1 MREDAC
7 VRTCQPDYIWSEKL
21 KDLSIA
27 DVGSITRIA
36 TVMDNV
42 SEHVDITELQV
53 KLKKIDQL
61 QRKIE
66 ELKELLF
73 GLETAKPTEEAEFE
87 EDLYKCETRLDDLE
101 RKRRIFVTEKITGL
115 TPSVTLDVS
124 EIKIPEFLELS
135 DPYFYEAK
143 EIHALLNAD
152 IFFRIIKDNVYKVN
166 KELLFR
172 ETEFGWIAGGRL
184 QGTNTNNFSCYFLKD
199 NDSVDDTL
207 KLFFELESLGIK
219 DDPCYRKDDQAMNI
233 FKETVQ
239 YNNNRY
245 VVELPFRKHWNELS
259 NNISVAKQRFQ
270 SLWGR
275 LRRDKTLYTQYKETI
290 QDYLNQGI
298 IEKVNDT
305 EINVHK
311 PMYYLPHQAIKKEGR
326 VTTSTRIVFDAAS
339 HQANELSLNDCLWP
353 GPNLNPNLLDVL
365 INFRLNRVAISSD
378 IRQAFLQICL
388 ADKHKD
394 FVRFLWTDSNPRIG
408 EKLNLQVYRF
418 NRVIFGVNS
427 SPFLLAAT
435 IKYHIEKYNEIHPI
449 TVQHLDSF
457 MYVDDWIT
465 GQDTREEALFMSRH
479 AKNIMKEAG
488 MEMRKWISNDT
499 VLMAQWAAEGFDT
512 HPMDASIRLGTNKTK
527 VLGMAWQ
534 TLDDCLTLD
543 TKDNLRIPRL
553 VLDSTNDEVSDLI
566 EIHIFCDA
574 SKLAYSAAAYV
585 KVRKQ
590 NEVLVNLIA
599 SKTRVAP
606 LKAVTLPRLEL
617 LGALVAARLSSR
629 VQEIVRKKK
638 ECKVFHW
645 TDSKIVLFWIKGS
658 SKRWKQ
664 FVANRVQE
672 ISELTD
678 PDSWFH
684 CSGQDNPSDFLSR
697 GLSVDTL
704 ISNNK
709 WWTGPAFLRTDE
721 LPKTVSECPELNEVD
736 YLPELKSKDSKEHT
750 VLTLNFNQTFFDH
763 LLSRSNKFL
772 TIVRVLSFLYRFLF
786 NIRNPTNK
794 KTGPLT
800 SDEMKEAEIYLMK
813 QVQLSSFYKEIR
825 AMQNGDDICNKSK
838 ILNLSPFLDD
848 KGIIRVGGR
857 LKHSRLPYTSKH
869 PILLPAKS
877 KLTIIIVKYY
887 HEKYFHLGPQHL
899 LYQVRLKY
907 WPIHGRNICRK
918 VVHNCVICFK
928 FNPKICS
935 QKMGDLPKERITPE
949 KVFNSTGIDLC
960 GPFFIKNKYQ
970 RKGPE
975 IKVYVCIFICLV
987 TKAIHLEIISDLT
1000 SQALIAALKRFI
1012 SRRGKCHKIFSDNG
1026 TNMIGANREIK
1037 ALSKLVRDREE
1048 SLFAFFAEE
1057 GIEWSFI
1064 PPRSPNWG
1072 GLWEANIKSLKYHFK
1087 RVAGNSKFSY
1097 EELLTLITQIEAIL
1111 NSRPL
1116 TPLSSDVDDLEVLT
1130 PAHFLIG
1137 RPITA
1142 IVEPSLL
1149 QCESNRLNV
1158 WQRITKSVQTIW
1170 KRWSLSYL
1178 NSLQQRK
1185 KWIVNKENL
1194 KLGDMVLIREENL
1207 PCKWLLGR
1215 VVKIYMGKD
1224 KKVRVVDIKTGKG
1237 IYKRS
1242 INRLSI
1248 LPIEN

>member
-1 MREDAC
+1 
-7 VRTCQPDYIWSEKL
+7 
-21 KDLSIA
+21 
-27 DVGSITRIA
+27 
-36 TVMDNV
+36 
-42 SEHVDITELQV
+42 
-53 KLKKIDQL
+53 
-61 QRKIE
+61 
-66 ELKELLF
+66 
-73 GLETAKPTEEAEFE
+73 
-87 EDLYKCETRLDDLE
+87 
-101 RKRRIFVTEKITGL
+101 
-115 TPSVTLDVS
+115 
-124 EIKIPEFLELS
+124 
-135 DPYFYEAK
+135 
-143 EIHALLNAD
+143 
-152 IFFRIIKDNVYKVN
+152 
-166 KELLFR
+166 
-172 ETEFGWIAGGRL
+172 
-184 QGTNTNNFSCYFLKD
+184 
-199 NDSVDDTL
+199 
-207 KLFFELESLGIK
+207 
-219 DDPCYRKDDQAMNI
+219 
-233 FKETVQ
+233 
-239 YNNNRY
+239 
-245 VVELPFRKHWNELS
+245 
-259 NNISVAKQRFQ
+259 
-270 SLWGR
+270 
-275 LRRDKTLYTQYKETI
+275 
-290 QDYLNQGI
+290 
-298 IEKVNDT
+298 
-305 EINVHK
+305 
-311 PMYYLPHQAIKKEGR
+311 MYYLPHQAIKKEGR

-408 EKLNLQVYRF
+408 EKLTLQVYRF

-512 HPMDASIRLGTNKTK
+512 HPMGASIRLGTNKTK

-553 VLDSTNDEVSDLI
+553 VLDSTNDELSDLI

-574 SKLAYSAAAYV
+574 SKLAYGAAAYV

-590 NEVLVNLIA
+590 NEVLVNLIT

-617 LGALVAARLSSR
+617 LRALVAARLSSR
-629 VQEIVRKKK
+629 VQEIIRKKK

-721 LPKTVSECPELNEVD
+721 LPKTVSEYPELNEVD

-825 AMQNGDDICNKSK
+825 AMQNGDDICNKS
-838 ILNLSPFLDD
+838 
-848 KGIIRVGGR
+848 
-857 LKHSRLPYTSKH
+857 
-869 PILLPAKS
+869 
-877 KLTIIIVKYY
+877 
-887 HEKYFHLGPQHL
+887 
-899 LYQVRLKY
+899 
-907 WPIHGRNICRK
+907 
-918 VVHNCVICFK
+918 
-928 FNPKICS
+928 
-935 QKMGDLPKERITPE
+935 
-949 KVFNSTGIDLC
+949 
-960 GPFFIKNKYQ
+960 
-970 RKGPE
+970 
-975 IKVYVCIFICLV
+975 
-987 TKAIHLEIISDLT
+987 
-1000 SQALIAALKRFI
+1000 
-1012 SRRGKCHKIFSDNG
+1012 
-1026 TNMIGANREIK
+1026 ANREIK

-1064 PPRSPNWG
+1064 SPRSPNWG

-1185 KWIVNKENL
+1185 KWIVNKEIL

-1207 PCKWLLGR
+1207 PPCKWLLGR

-1237 IYKRS
+1237 TVLAAQIVEDARTTSETLSAMIASLSKDSEDADKTVWMRGS
-1242 INRLSI
+1242 AFFTTTRL
-1248 LPIEN
+1248 N

>member
-1 MREDAC
+1 MD
-7 VRTCQPDYIWSEKL
+7 ILKL
-21 KDLSIA
+21 NKAKTSLK
-27 DVGSITRIA
+27 GSITRIA
-36 TVMDNV
+36 TFMDNV
-42 SEHVDITELQV
+42 FEHVDITELEV

-87 EDLYKCETRLDDLE
+87 EDLYKCETSGR
-101 RKRRIFVTEKITGL
+101 FG
-115 TPSVTLDVS
+115 
-124 EIKIPEFLELS
+124 ELS

-143 EIHALLNAD
+143 EIRALLNAD

-270 SLWGR
+270 SLWRR
-275 LRRDKTLYTQYKETI
+275 LRRDKTLYTRYKETI

-326 VTTSTRIVFDAAS
+326 VTTSTRIFFDAAS

-408 EKLNLQVYRF
+408 EKLTLQVYRF

-457 MYVDDWIT
+457 RYVDDWIT

-499 VLMAQWAAEGFDT
+499 VLMAQWAAEDFDT

-534 TLDDCLTLD
+534 NLDDCLTLD
-543 TKDNLRIPRL
+543 TKGLLEFVSINENTKRFMLQTIGKIFDPLGLLSPFTIRIKCLTHIQELWIKKITWDEILPPKLKEKWLIWCKELPLLDNLRIPRL

-574 SKLAYSAAAYV
+574 SKLAYGAAAYV
-585 KVRKQ
+585 K
-590 NEVLVNLIA
+590 
-599 SKTRVAP
+599 
-606 LKAVTLPRLEL
+606 L

-697 GLSVDTL
+697 GLSVDIL

-709 WWTGPAFLRTDE
+709 WWTGPAFLRTNE

-857 LKHSRLPYTSKH
+857 LKHSRLPYSSKH

-877 KLTIIIVKYY
+877 
-887 HEKYFHLGPQHL
+887 
-899 LYQVRLKY
+899 
-907 WPIHGRNICRK
+907 
-918 VVHNCVICFK
+918 
-928 FNPKICS
+928 
-935 QKMGDLPKERITPE
+935 
-949 KVFNSTGIDLC
+949 
-960 GPFFIKNKYQ
+960 
-970 RKGPE
+970 
-975 IKVYVCIFICLV
+975 
-987 TKAIHLEIISDLT
+987 
-1000 SQALIAALKRFI
+1000 
-1012 SRRGKCHKIFSDNG
+1012 
-1026 TNMIGANREIK
+1026 ANREIK

-1087 RVAGNSKFSY
+1087 RVAQ
-1097 EELLTLITQIEAIL
+1097 ETQ
-1111 NSRPL
+1111 
-1116 TPLSSDVDDLEVLT
+1116 
-1130 PAHFLIG
+1130 
-1137 RPITA
+1137 
-1142 IVEPSLL
+1142 
-1149 QCESNRLNV
+1149 
-1158 WQRITKSVQTIW
+1158 
-1170 KRWSLSYL
+1170 
-1178 NSLQQRK
+1178 
-1185 KWIVNKENL
+1185 NL
-1194 KLGDMVLIREENL
+1194 VMKN
-1207 PCKWLLGR
+1207 
-1215 VVKIYMGKD
+1215 Y
-1224 KKVRVVDIKTGKG
+1224 
-1237 IYKRS
+1237 
-1242 INRLSI
+1242 
-1248 LPIEN
+1248 

>member
-1 MREDAC
+1 
-7 VRTCQPDYIWSEKL
+7 
-21 KDLSIA
+21 
-27 DVGSITRIA
+27 
-36 TVMDNV
+36 
-42 SEHVDITELQV
+42 
-53 KLKKIDQL
+53 
-61 QRKIE
+61 
-66 ELKELLF
+66 
-73 GLETAKPTEEAEFE
+73 
-87 EDLYKCETRLDDLE
+87 
-101 RKRRIFVTEKITGL
+101 
-115 TPSVTLDVS
+115 
-124 EIKIPEFLELS
+124 
-135 DPYFYEAK
+135 
-143 EIHALLNAD
+143 
-152 IFFRIIKDNVYKVN
+152 
-166 KELLFR
+166 
-172 ETEFGWIAGGRL
+172 
-184 QGTNTNNFSCYFLKD
+184 
-199 NDSVDDTL
+199 
-207 KLFFELESLGIK
+207 
-219 DDPCYRKDDQAMNI
+219 MNI

-408 EKLNLQVYRF
+408 ENLTLQVYRF

-457 MYVDDWIT
+457 MYMDDWIT
-465 GQDTREEALFMSRH
+465 GQDTREKALFMSRH
-479 AKNIMKEAG
+479 AKNIMKETG

-499 VLMAQWAAEGFDT
+499 VLMAQWAADGFDT
-512 HPMDASIRLGTNKTK
+512 HPMDAPIRLGTNKTK
-527 VLGMAWQ
+527 LLGMAWQ
-534 TLDDCLTLD
+534 TLDDCLTLG
-543 TKDNLRIPRL
+543 TKGLLEFVSINKNTKRFMLQTIGKIFDPLGLLSPFTIRIKCLIQELWIKKITWDEILPPKLNEKWLIWCKELPLLDNLRIPRL

-566 EIHIFCDA
+566 ETHIFCDA

-590 NEVLVNLIA
+590 NEMLVNLIT
-599 SKTRVAP
+599 SKTRAAP

-645 TDSKIVLFWIKGS
+645 TDFKIVLFWIKGS

-664 FVANRVQE
+664 FVSNRVQE

-721 LPKTVSECPELNEVD
+721 HPKTVSECPELNEVD

-857 LKHSRLPYTSKH
+857 LKHTLDFLIRVN
-869 PILLPAKS
+869 ILYCFL
-877 KLTIIIVKYY
+877 
-887 HEKYFHLGPQHL
+887 
-899 LYQVRLKY
+899 
-907 WPIHGRNICRK
+907 RK
-918 VVHNCVICFK
+918 VN
-928 FNPKICS
+928 
-935 QKMGDLPKERITPE
+935 
-949 KVFNSTGIDLC
+949 
-960 GPFFIKNKYQ
+960 
-970 RKGPE
+970 
-975 IKVYVCIFICLV
+975 
-987 TKAIHLEIISDLT
+987 
-1000 SQALIAALKRFI
+1000 
-1012 SRRGKCHKIFSDNG
+1012 
-1026 TNMIGANREIK
+1026 
-1037 ALSKLVRDREE
+1037 
-1048 SLFAFFAEE
+1048 
-1057 GIEWSFI
+1057 
-1064 PPRSPNWG
+1064 
-1072 GLWEANIKSLKYHFK
+1072 
-1087 RVAGNSKFSY
+1087 
-1097 EELLTLITQIEAIL
+1097 
-1111 NSRPL
+1111 
-1116 TPLSSDVDDLEVLT
+1116 
-1130 PAHFLIG
+1130 
-1137 RPITA
+1137 
-1142 IVEPSLL
+1142 
-1149 QCESNRLNV
+1149 
-1158 WQRITKSVQTIW
+1158 
-1170 KRWSLSYL
+1170 
-1178 NSLQQRK
+1178 
-1185 KWIVNKENL
+1185 
-1194 KLGDMVLIREENL
+1194 
-1207 PCKWLLGR
+1207 
-1215 VVKIYMGKD
+1215 
-1224 KKVRVVDIKTGKG
+1224 
-1237 IYKRS
+1237 
-1242 INRLSI
+1242 
-1248 LPIEN
+1248 

>member
-1 MREDAC
+1 MNQSVENKSC
-7 VRTCQPDYIWSEKL
+7 IVC
-21 KDLSIA
+21 KDKTFHPIF
-27 DVGSITRIA
+27 RC
-36 TVMDNV
+36 
-42 SEHVDITELQV
+42 
-53 KLKKIDQL
+53 KK
-61 QRKIE
+61 
-66 ELKELLF
+66 
-73 GLETAKPTEEAEFE
+73 
-87 EDLYKCETRLDDLE
+87 
-101 RKRRIFVTEKITGL
+101 
-115 TPSVTLDVS
+115 
-124 EIKIPEFLELS
+124 FLELNPEKRLDLVRLHKLCELCLRKNHKRMQCTS
-135 DPYFYEAK
+135 TYVCPCGKKHSRSLCTAAIDDRKKWVIPSAELPVLTNPEDRESNVVDSSTQNTVLSSTASQHRKNVLISTGSVFLRNNEGRELK
-143 EIHALLNAD
+143 CPV
-152 IFFRIIKDNVYKVN
+152 IFDSA
-166 KELLFR
+166 

-184 QGTNTNNFSCYFLKD
+184 QRTNTNNFSCYFLKD

-245 VVELPFRKHWNELS
+245 VVELPFRKHRNELS

-270 SLWGR
+270 SLWG
-275 LRRDKTLYTQYKETI
+275 
-290 QDYLNQGI
+290 
-298 IEKVNDT
+298 
-305 EINVHK
+305 
-311 PMYYLPHQAIKKEGR
+311 
-326 VTTSTRIVFDAAS
+326 
-339 HQANELSLNDCLWP
+339 
-353 GPNLNPNLLDVL
+353 
-365 INFRLNRVAISSD
+365 RLNRVAISSD

-408 EKLNLQVYRF
+408 EKLTLQVYRF

-465 GQDTREEALFMSRH
+465 GQDTREEALFMSRP

-512 HPMDASIRLGTNKTK
+512 HPVDASIRLGTNKTK

-543 TKDNLRIPRL
+543 TKGLLEFVSINENTKRFMLQTIGKIFDPLGLLSPFTIRLKYLIQKLWIKKITWDEILPPKLKEKWLIWCKELPLLDNLRIPRL

-574 SKLAYSAAAYV
+574 SKLAYGAAAYV

-590 NEVLVNLIA
+590 NEVLVNLIT
-599 SKTRVAP
+599 SKTRVAL

-645 TDSKIVLFWIKGS
+645 TNSKIVLFWIKGS

-672 ISELTD
+672 ISKLTD

-704 ISNNK
+704 ISNK
-709 WWTGPAFLRTDE
+709 WWTGPAFLRTEE
-721 LPKTVSECPELNEVD
+721 LPKTVSECPELNGVD

-763 LLSRSNKFL
+763 LLSRSNRFL

-800 SDEMKEAEIYLMK
+800 SDEMEEAEIYLMK

-825 AMQNGDDICNKSK
+825 AVQNGDDICNKSK

-857 LKHSRLPYTSKH
+857 LKHSRLPYSTKH

-935 QKMGDLPKERITPE
+935 KKMGDLPKERITPD

-975 IKVYVCIFICLV
+975 IKAYVCIFICLV

-1000 SQALIAALKRFI
+1000 SQALI
-1012 SRRGKCHKIFSDNG
+1012 
-1026 TNMIGANREIK
+1026 
-1037 ALSKLVRDREE
+1037 
-1048 SLFAFFAEE
+1048 
-1057 GIEWSFI
+1057 
-1064 PPRSPNWG
+1064 
-1072 GLWEANIKSLKYHFK
+1072 
-1087 RVAGNSKFSY
+1087 
-1097 EELLTLITQIEAIL
+1097 
-1111 NSRPL
+1111 
-1116 TPLSSDVDDLEVLT
+1116 
-1130 PAHFLIG
+1130 
-1137 RPITA
+1137 
-1142 IVEPSLL
+1142 
-1149 QCESNRLNV
+1149 
-1158 WQRITKSVQTIW
+1158 
-1170 KRWSLSYL
+1170 
-1178 NSLQQRK
+1178 
-1185 KWIVNKENL
+1185 
-1194 KLGDMVLIREENL
+1194 
-1207 PCKWLLGR
+1207 
-1215 VVKIYMGKD
+1215 
-1224 KKVRVVDIKTGKG
+1224 
-1237 IYKRS
+1237 
-1242 INRLSI
+1242 

>member
-1 MREDAC
+1 MFNLVC
-7 VRTCQPDYIWSEKL
+7 KPDEAHASYIASEGIDWKFLPPRAPNFGGLWEAGVKSFKFYL
-21 KDLSIA
+21 KKVVGNIRLTYEEFLTVIIQIEGMLNSRPLVPLSSDLDDLNVLTPSHFLI
-27 DVGSITRIA
+27 GRSITSIVEPDLTNLNENRLDNWQKITKIIQLIWKRWSVDYLNSLQQRNKWHFEKKNAKIGDMVIIKEDNLPSCQWSLGRINNIYPGKNSKEFYPYCIKDTDKSTPENIVPRINLEKEEA
-36 TVMDNV
+36 ENFKNHYSVV
-42 SEHVDITELQV
+42 SNTNWIVYACTPNP
-53 KLKKIDQL
+53 

-73 GLETAKPTEEAEFE
+73 GLETANPTEEAEFE

-101 RKRRIFVTEKITGL
+101 
-115 TPSVTLDVS
+115 
-124 EIKIPEFLELS
+124 
-135 DPYFYEAK
+135 
-143 EIHALLNAD
+143 
-152 IFFRIIKDNVYKVN
+152 
-166 KELLFR
+166 
-172 ETEFGWIAGGRL
+172 
-184 QGTNTNNFSCYFLKD
+184 
-199 NDSVDDTL
+199 
-207 KLFFELESLGIK
+207 
-219 DDPCYRKDDQAMNI
+219 
-233 FKETVQ
+233 ETVQ

-305 EINVHK
+305 EINAHK

-339 HQANELSLNDCLWP
+339 DQANELSLNDCLWP

-365 INFRLNRVAISSD
+365 INFMLNRVAISSD

-408 EKLNLQVYRF
+408 EKLTLQVYRF

-449 TVQHLDSF
+449 TVQHLNSF

-465 GQDTREEALFMSRH
+465 GQDTPEEALFMSRH

-512 HPMDASIRLGTNKTK
+512 HPMDASIKLGTNKTK

-543 TKDNLRIPRL
+543 TKGLLEFVSINENTKRFMLQTIGKIFVPLGLLSPFTIRIKCVIQELWIKKVTWDEILPPKVKEKWLIWCKELPLLDNLRIPRL
-553 VLDSTNDEVSDLI
+553 VLDSTNDEVSYLI

-574 SKLAYSAAAYV
+574 SKLAYGAAAYV

-590 NEVLVNLIA
+590 NEVLVNLIT

-736 YLPELKSKDSKEHT
+736 YLSELKSKDSKEHT

-825 AMQNGDDICNKSK
+825 AMQNGDDICNKS
-838 ILNLSPFLDD
+838 
-848 KGIIRVGGR
+848 
-857 LKHSRLPYTSKH
+857 
-869 PILLPAKS
+869 
-877 KLTIIIVKYY
+877 
-887 HEKYFHLGPQHL
+887 
-899 LYQVRLKY
+899 
-907 WPIHGRNICRK
+907 
-918 VVHNCVICFK
+918 
-928 FNPKICS
+928 
-935 QKMGDLPKERITPE
+935 
-949 KVFNSTGIDLC
+949 
-960 GPFFIKNKYQ
+960 
-970 RKGPE
+970 
-975 IKVYVCIFICLV
+975 
-987 TKAIHLEIISDLT
+987 
-1000 SQALIAALKRFI
+1000 
-1012 SRRGKCHKIFSDNG
+1012 
-1026 TNMIGANREIK
+1026 ANREIK

-1116 TPLSSDVDDLEVLT
+1116 TPLSSDVDNLEVLT
-1130 PAHFLIG
+1130 LAHFLIG

-1207 PCKWLLGR
+1207 PPCKWLLGR

-1237 IYKRS
+1237 IYKGS

>member
-1 MREDAC
+1 MD
-7 VRTCQPDYIWSEKL
+7 ILKL
-21 KDLSIA
+21 NKAKTSLK
-27 DVGSITRIA
+27 GSITRIS
-36 TVMDNV
+36 TFMDNV
-42 SEHVDITELQV
+42 SEHVDITELEV

-73 GLETAKPTEEAEFE
+73 GLETANPTEEAEFE

-101 RKRRIFVTEKITGL
+101 VRVKKLINSINVSL
-115 TPSVTLDVS
+115 SVTAV
-124 EIKIPEFLELS
+124 EKNKYENGTFAQTKIPPIILPTFSGKYEQFSNFKSQFDDLITTNEQLTQSQKLYYLNSCLSNEVKEFASTFDTFSSL
-135 DPYFYEAK
+135 
-143 EIHALLNAD
+143 
-152 IFFRIIKDNVYKVN
+152 
-166 KELLFR
+166 

-408 EKLNLQVYRF
+408 EKLTLQVYRF

-574 SKLAYSAAAYV
+574 SKLAYGAAAYV

-857 LKHSRLPYTSKH
+857 LKHSRLPYSSKH

-1111 NSRPL
+1111 NS
-1116 TPLSSDVDDLEVLT
+1116 T
-1130 PAHFLIG
+1130 
-1137 RPITA
+1137 
-1142 IVEPSLL
+1142 
-1149 QCESNRLNV
+1149 
-1158 WQRITKSVQTIW
+1158 
-1170 KRWSLSYL
+1170 SYATF
-1178 NSLQQRK
+1178 
-1185 KWIVNKENL
+1185 I
-1194 KLGDMVLIREENL
+1194 
-1207 PCKWLLGR
+1207 
-1215 VVKIYMGKD
+1215 
-1224 KKVRVVDIKTGKG
+1224 
-1237 IYKRS
+1237 
-1242 INRLSI
+1242 
-1248 LPIEN
+1248 

>member
-1 MREDAC
+1 
-7 VRTCQPDYIWSEKL
+7 
-21 KDLSIA
+21 
-27 DVGSITRIA
+27 
-36 TVMDNV
+36 
-42 SEHVDITELQV
+42 
-53 KLKKIDQL
+53 
-61 QRKIE
+61 
-66 ELKELLF
+66 
-73 GLETAKPTEEAEFE
+73 
-87 EDLYKCETRLDDLE
+87 
-101 RKRRIFVTEKITGL
+101 
-115 TPSVTLDVS
+115 
-124 EIKIPEFLELS
+124 
-135 DPYFYEAK
+135 
-143 EIHALLNAD
+143 
-152 IFFRIIKDNVYKVN
+152 
-166 KELLFR
+166 
-172 ETEFGWIAGGRL
+172 
-184 QGTNTNNFSCYFLKD
+184 
-199 NDSVDDTL
+199 
-207 KLFFELESLGIK
+207 
-219 DDPCYRKDDQAMNI
+219 
-233 FKETVQ
+233 
-239 YNNNRY
+239 
-245 VVELPFRKHWNELS
+245 
-259 NNISVAKQRFQ
+259 
-270 SLWGR
+270 
-275 LRRDKTLYTQYKETI
+275 
-290 QDYLNQGI
+290 
-298 IEKVNDT
+298 
-305 EINVHK
+305 
-311 PMYYLPHQAIKKEGR
+311 
-326 VTTSTRIVFDAAS
+326 
-339 HQANELSLNDCLWP
+339 
-353 GPNLNPNLLDVL
+353 
-365 INFRLNRVAISSD
+365 
-378 IRQAFLQICL
+378 
-388 ADKHKD
+388 
-394 FVRFLWTDSNPRIG
+394 
-408 EKLNLQVYRF
+408 
-418 NRVIFGVNS
+418 
-427 SPFLLAAT
+427 
-435 IKYHIEKYNEIHPI
+435 
-449 TVQHLDSF
+449 

-543 TKDNLRIPRL
+543 TK
-553 VLDSTNDEVSDLI
+553 
-566 EIHIFCDA
+566 
-574 SKLAYSAAAYV
+574 
-585 KVRKQ
+585 
-590 NEVLVNLIA
+590 
-599 SKTRVAP
+599 
-606 LKAVTLPRLEL
+606 
-617 LGALVAARLSSR
+617 VAARLSSR

-825 AMQNGDDICNKSK
+825 AMQNGDDICNK
-838 ILNLSPFLDD
+838 
-848 KGIIRVGGR
+848 R
-857 LKHSRLPYTSKH
+857 
-869 PILLPAKS
+869 
-877 KLTIIIVKYY
+877 
-887 HEKYFHLGPQHL
+887 
-899 LYQVRLKY
+899 
-907 WPIHGRNICRK
+907 
-918 VVHNCVICFK
+918 
-928 FNPKICS
+928 
-935 QKMGDLPKERITPE
+935 
-949 KVFNSTGIDLC
+949 
-960 GPFFIKNKYQ
+960 
-970 RKGPE
+970 
-975 IKVYVCIFICLV
+975 
-987 TKAIHLEIISDLT
+987 
-1000 SQALIAALKRFI
+1000 
-1012 SRRGKCHKIFSDNG
+1012 
-1026 TNMIGANREIK
+1026 
-1037 ALSKLVRDREE
+1037 
-1048 SLFAFFAEE
+1048 
-1057 GIEWSFI
+1057 
-1064 PPRSPNWG
+1064 
-1072 GLWEANIKSLKYHFK
+1072 
-1087 RVAGNSKFSY
+1087 NSKFSY

-1149 QCESNRLNV
+1149 QCDSNRLNV

-1207 PCKWLLGR
+1207 PPCKWLLGR

-1237 IYKRS
+1237 IYKG
-1242 INRLSI
+1242 LSI
-1248 LPIEN
+1248 G

>member
-1 MREDAC
+1 
-7 VRTCQPDYIWSEKL
+7 
-21 KDLSIA
+21 
-27 DVGSITRIA
+27 
-36 TVMDNV
+36 
-42 SEHVDITELQV
+42 
-53 KLKKIDQL
+53 
-61 QRKIE
+61 
-66 ELKELLF
+66 
-73 GLETAKPTEEAEFE
+73 
-87 EDLYKCETRLDDLE
+87 
-101 RKRRIFVTEKITGL
+101 
-115 TPSVTLDVS
+115 
-124 EIKIPEFLELS
+124 
-135 DPYFYEAK
+135 
-143 EIHALLNAD
+143 
-152 IFFRIIKDNVYKVN
+152 
-166 KELLFR
+166 
-172 ETEFGWIAGGRL
+172 
-184 QGTNTNNFSCYFLKD
+184 
-199 NDSVDDTL
+199 
-207 KLFFELESLGIK
+207 
-219 DDPCYRKDDQAMNI
+219 
-233 FKETVQ
+233 
-239 YNNNRY
+239 
-245 VVELPFRKHWNELS
+245 
-259 NNISVAKQRFQ
+259 
-270 SLWGR
+270 
-275 LRRDKTLYTQYKETI
+275 
-290 QDYLNQGI
+290 
-298 IEKVNDT
+298 
-305 EINVHK
+305 
-311 PMYYLPHQAIKKEGR
+311 
-326 VTTSTRIVFDAAS
+326 
-339 HQANELSLNDCLWP
+339 
-353 GPNLNPNLLDVL
+353 
-365 INFRLNRVAISSD
+365 
-378 IRQAFLQICL
+378 
-388 ADKHKD
+388 
-394 FVRFLWTDSNPRIG
+394 
-408 EKLNLQVYRF
+408 
-418 NRVIFGVNS
+418 
-427 SPFLLAAT
+427 
-435 IKYHIEKYNEIHPI
+435 
-449 TVQHLDSF
+449 

-543 TKDNLRIPRL
+543 TKDHLRIPRL

-574 SKLAYSAAAYV
+574 SKLAYGAAAYV

-590 NEVLVNLIA
+590 NEVLVNLIT

-617 LGALVAARLSSR
+617 LGALVAARLSSK
-629 VQEIVRKKK
+629 VQEIIRKKK

-658 SKRWKQ
+658 SKRWRQ

-672 ISELTD
+672 ISKLTD

-704 ISNNK
+704 ISQNK
-709 WWTGPAFLRTDE
+709 WWTGPAFLRTNE
-721 LPKTVSECPELNEVD
+721 LPETVSECPELNEVD

-763 LLSRSNKFL
+763 LLSRSNRFL
-772 TIVRVLSFLYRFLF
+772 TIVRVLSSLYRLLF

-794 KTGPLT
+794 KRGSLT
-800 SDEMKEAEIYLMK
+800 SDEMEEAEIYLMK
-813 QVQLSSFYKEIR
+813 QFQLSSFYTEIR

-857 LKHSRLPYTSKH
+857 LKHSRLPYSSKH
-869 PILLPAKS
+869 PILLPVKS
-877 KLTIIIVKYY
+877 KLTEIIVKCY

-899 LYQVRLKY
+899 LYQ
-907 WPIHGRNICRK
+907 
-918 VVHNCVICFK
+918 
-928 FNPKICS
+928 
-935 QKMGDLPKERITPE
+935 
-949 KVFNSTGIDLC
+949 
-960 GPFFIKNKYQ
+960 
-970 RKGPE
+970 
-975 IKVYVCIFICLV
+975 
-987 TKAIHLEIISDLT
+987 AIHLEIISDLT

-1026 TNMIGANREIK
+1026 TNMIGTNREIK

-1072 GLWEANIKSLKYHFK
+1072 SLWEANIKSLKYHFK
-1087 RVAGNSKFSY
+1087 RVVGNSKFSY

-1116 TPLSSDVDDLEVLT
+1116 TPLSSDIDDLEVLT

-1137 RPITA
+1137 RPIPA

-1149 QCESNRLNV
+1149 HCESNRLNV
-1158 WQRITKSVQTIW
+1158 CQIITKSVQTIW

-1185 KWIVNKENL
+1185 KWIFNKENL

-1207 PCKWLLGR
+1207 PPCKWLLGR
-1215 VVKIYMGKD
+1215 VDKIYMGKD
-1224 KKVRVVDIKTGKG
+1224 KKVKSCRH
-1237 IYKRS
+1237 
-1242 INRLSI
+1242 
-1248 LPIEN
+1248 

>member
-1 MREDAC
+1 MWWILPH
-7 VRTCQPDYIWSEKL
+7 RTQFLCSTASQHRKNVLIST
-21 KDLSIA
+21 
-27 DVGSITRIA
+27 GSVFLR
-36 TVMDNV
+36 NN
-42 SEHVDITELQV
+42 EG
-53 KLKKIDQL
+53 
-61 QRKIE
+61 R
-66 ELKELLF
+66 ELKCPVIFDSASNINIISRKMCDFLGIAIEKINSSVS
-73 GLETAKPTEEAEFE
+73 GLNSLKQNLKGKTNTLISNKSGTFRENVEF
-87 EDLYKCETRLDDLE
+87 
-101 RKRRIFVTEKITGL
+101 FVTEKITGL

-166 KELLFR
+166 KELLF
-172 ETEFGWIAGGRL
+172 EFGWIAGGRL

-239 YNNNRY
+239 YNNRY

-408 EKLNLQVYRF
+408 EKLTLKVYRF

-449 TVQHLDSF
+449 TVQYLDSF

-488 MEMRKWISNDT
+488 MEMRKWIINDT

-574 SKLAYSAAAYV
+574 SKLAYGAAAYV

-590 NEVLVNLIA
+590 NEVLVNLIT
-599 SKTRVAP
+599 SKTRVVP

-629 VQEIVRKKK
+629 VQEIVRKKRSAK
-638 ECKVFHW
+638 
-645 TDSKIVLFWIKGS
+645 
-658 SKRWKQ
+658 
-664 FVANRVQE
+664 VQE

-857 LKHSRLPYTSKH
+857 LKHSRLPYSSKH
-869 PILLPAKS
+869 PILLPAK
-877 KLTIIIVKYY
+877 
-887 HEKYFHLGPQHL
+887 
-899 LYQVRLKY
+899 
-907 WPIHGRNICRK
+907 
-918 VVHNCVICFK
+918 
-928 FNPKICS
+928 
-935 QKMGDLPKERITPE
+935 
-949 KVFNSTGIDLC
+949 
-960 GPFFIKNKYQ
+960 
-970 RKGPE
+970 
-975 IKVYVCIFICLV
+975 
-987 TKAIHLEIISDLT
+987 
-1000 SQALIAALKRFI
+1000 
-1012 SRRGKCHKIFSDNG
+1012 
-1026 TNMIGANREIK
+1026 
-1037 ALSKLVRDREE
+1037 
-1048 SLFAFFAEE
+1048 
-1057 GIEWSFI
+1057 
-1064 PPRSPNWG
+1064 RS
-1072 GLWEANIKSLKYHFK
+1072 
-1087 RVAGNSKFSY
+1087 SKFSY

-1207 PCKWLLGR
+1207 PPCKWLLGR